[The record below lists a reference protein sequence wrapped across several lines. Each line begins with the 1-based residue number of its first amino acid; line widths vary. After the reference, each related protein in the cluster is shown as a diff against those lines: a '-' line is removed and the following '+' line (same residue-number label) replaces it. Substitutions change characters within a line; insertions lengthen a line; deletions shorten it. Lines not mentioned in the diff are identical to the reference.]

1 MIDDTDL
8 EEKSIEAL
16 RQYRKALTAVE
27 NLEQEEASAHRALTS
42 MLPDLGR
49 AILED
54 DAPSLKDSLFET
66 GSAAVSRSNEA
77 WSALSEAT
85 ARLEVARQTLI
96 GLERQLGHIP
106 DVPMAADPRAI
117 RRSPNGGY

>member
-1 MIDDTDL
+1 LIDDTDL
-8 EEKSIEAL
+8 EEKTIEAL

-54 DAPSLKDSLFET
+54 DAPLLKDSLFET

-96 GLERQLGHIP
+96 GLERQQGHIS
-106 DVPMAADPRAI
+106 DVPMAADPRDI

>member
-1 MIDDTDL
+1 LIDDTDL
-8 EEKSIEAL
+8 EEKTIEAL

-27 NLEQEEASAHRALTS
+27 NLEQEEASAHRTLAS

-54 DAPSLKDSLFET
+54 DAPSLKDSLFEA

-77 WSALSEAT
+77 WSTLSEAT

-96 GLERQLGHIP
+96 DLERQLGHIP
-106 DVPMAADPRAI
+106 YVPIAADPRDI
-117 RRSPNGGY
+117 Q

>member
-1 MIDDTDL
+1 LIDDTDL
-8 EEKSIEAL
+8 EEKTIEAL

-54 DAPSLKDSLFET
+54 DAPSSRIASLKL
-66 GSAAVSRSNEA
+66 AQQQSRDR
-77 WSALSEAT
+77 T
-85 ARLEVARQTLI
+85 KRGR
-96 GLERQLGHIP
+96 P
-106 DVPMAADPRAI
+106 
-117 RRSPNGGY
+117 

>member
-8 EEKSIEAL
+8 ELKTIEAL
-16 RQYRKALTAVE
+16 RQYRKALARVE
-27 NLEQEEASAHRALTS
+27 ALEQEEASAHRALTS

-66 GSAAVSRSNEA
+66 GSAVVSRSNEA
-77 WSALSEAT
+77 GHALSQAT
-85 ARLEVARQTLI
+85 TELDIARRALAALEQQ
-96 GLERQLGHIP
+96 LEYIP
-106 DVPMAADPRAI
+106 DVPMAADSRDI
-117 RRSPNGGY
+117 